1 MMTIVAMINVNNA
14 LCFAGH
20 SILPQ
25 KQPKREQSKRARMAE
40 FQAIILAGGSGIRM
54 YPLTEETPKALLPAN
69 DKPLLWYQLSLLES
83 SGFTE
88 VLVVTVAGMLAQIQ
102 DYVVREFD
110 GKIHVEICVVEDNT
124 ETADALR
131 EIADKIKKDFVVL
144 AGDLITDVVVH
155 NVADFHR
162 INDATVTMLLKQ
174 EPSQREAKAKGEKPR
189 REKDMIDCIGLVEK
203 ENRVVLIAQA
213 VHMNED
219 MYVSKSLLKRRTNFV
234 LHSDLY
240 DSHFYIFSHWVVDL
254 LLEKKYI
261 ASIKADLI
269 PHLVRRQF
277 RGLAALPESVREKSV
292 SSQRLASS
300 LSLSTQQYDPE
311 DVVRCFGYT
320 LPANAYCER
329 ADTIAAYKAMDA
341 EVGSRLRVARSAS
354 FS

>member
-1 MMTIVAMINVNNA
+1 
-14 LCFAGH
+14 
-20 SILPQ
+20 
-25 KQPKREQSKRARMAE
+25 MAE

-88 VLVVTVAGMLAQIQ
+88 VLVVTVAGMLAPIQ
-102 DYVVREFD
+102 DYV
-110 GKIHVEICVVEDNT
+110 
-124 ETADALR
+124 TADALR
-131 EIADKIKKDFVVL
+131 EIADKIKKDFIVL

-277 RGLAALPESVREKSV
+277 RGLAALPESVREKAV
-292 SSQRLASS
+292 STQSLASS

-329 ADTIAAYKAMDA
+329 ADTIAAYRAMDA